1 MTASGIEI
9 AYTFVG
15 THDEKGDGYK
25 LAAAQNAD
33 GLVVGDDFVWCVGF
47 LDYDYEYAWL
57 LMVRHKEYGKVSYLL
72 VHQRPDME
80 KLDVEWFHYRKK
92 HSDDGYIEREEDAL
106 YWFIGRIMDNH
117 RERHLTEKKF
127 NEL

>member
-33 GLVVGDDFVWCVGF
+33 GLVVGNDFVWCVAF

-57 LMVRHKEYGKVSYLL
+57 LMVRDNDDSDKVSYLL
-72 VHQRPDME
+72 VHQRPDVE
-80 KLDVEWFHYRKK
+80 KLDVEWFNYVKK
-92 HSDDGYIEREEDAL
+92 NFDDGYIEREEDAL
-106 YWFIGRIMDNH
+106 YWFVGRIMDH
-117 RERHLTEKKF
+117 QRQERIGTDFE
-127 NEL
+127 

>member
-1 MTASGIEI
+1 MTASGMEI

-15 THDEKGDGYK
+15 THEEKGDGYK

-33 GLVVGDDFVWCVGF
+33 GLVVGNDFVWCVAF

-57 LMVRHKEYGKVSYLL
+57 LMVRDNDNSDKVSYLL
-72 VHQRPDME
+72 VHQRPDHE
-80 KLDVEWFHYRKK
+80 KLDVEWFNYVKK

-106 YWFIGRIMDNH
+106 YWFVGIIMDNH
-117 RERHLTEKKF
+117 RQKHIGTDFE
-127 NEL
+127 